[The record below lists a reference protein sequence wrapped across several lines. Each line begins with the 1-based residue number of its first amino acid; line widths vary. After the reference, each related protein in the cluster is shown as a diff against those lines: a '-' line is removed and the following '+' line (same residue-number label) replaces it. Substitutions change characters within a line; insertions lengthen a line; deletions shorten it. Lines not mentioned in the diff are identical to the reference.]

1 MNADEGRRTKSEIHR
16 LTTKAMRQPEGTSL
30 RILLVMLG
38 IGIAASDLIS
48 DSLLNLPPEFGLMQR
63 LILVIGVA
71 LAASG
76 FLVSAHTY
84 LKWIPSFILTSTL
97 PIITVVVM
105 VAFLEGFF
113 HLVSW
118 DFANQEK
125 AFMSWPTYFRWPTDP
140 IGDIYFKRPGPETYV
155 GKPLTTFLMKSD
167 ILNDSYQ
174 DEAQITATY
183 DANGFRNP
191 IDLIDWDIVV
201 IGDSFVELG
210 YLGYEDLYTTLIGKI
225 LSLRVK
231 NLGVSY
237 TGPLTYIYYLRNY
250 GKALST
256 RHAIMVFFEGN
267 DLEDLSVESNS
278 LERYKARGERPYRNF
293 NKQSSLIR
301 AIRGWVFGS
310 TDSHSELFPIASR
323 SRSSKLSP
331 DAYFLG
337 SKTIPITL
345 GYSPPR
351 TDQLTV
357 KQKFSLNAALA
368 QWAITANSMNI
379 KPWLLYMP
387 CKRRVLDGHLS
398 FMPHAD
404 ERLITWKPT
413 DLPDLLRSL
422 SDSYKIEFI
431 DPTPALAAE
440 ANQGVLTYNSIAD
453 THLNHHGSQ
462 IVASVVSGSLRSYF
476 LQANN

>member
-16 LTTKAMRQPEGTSL
+16 PATKAMQQPEGTSL

-38 IGIAASDLIS
+38 IGIVASDLIF
-48 DSLLNLPPEFGLMQR
+48 DSLLNLPPEFGLKQR
-63 LILVIGVA
+63 LVLVIGIA

-76 FLVSAHTY
+76 FLVSANTY

-97 PIITVVVM
+97 PIVTVVVM

-167 ILNDSYQ
+167 IPNDSYQ

-191 IDLIDWDIVV
+191 TDLFDWEIVMV
-201 IGDSFVELG
+201 GDSFVELG
-210 YLGYEDLYTTLIGKI
+210 YLDYEDLYTTLIGKI

-267 DLEDLSVESNS
+267 DLEDLSVENNS
-278 LERYKARGERPYRNF
+278 LERYKALGERPYRNF
-293 NKQSSLIR
+293 IKQSSLIR
-301 AIRGWVFGS
+301 AIRGWVFVR
-310 TDSHSELFPIASR
+310 PIATR
-323 SRSSKLSP
+323 S
-331 DAYFLG
+331 FF
-337 SKTIPITL
+337 
-345 GYSPPR
+345 
-351 TDQLTV
+351 Q
-357 KQKFSLNAALA
+357 
-368 QWAITANSMNI
+368 
-379 KPWLLYMP
+379 
-387 CKRRVLDGHLS
+387 
-398 FMPHAD
+398 
-404 ERLITWKPT
+404 
-413 DLPDLLRSL
+413 LLREAEPASYPPMLISL
-422 SDSYKIEFI
+422 VPKRF
-431 DPTPALAAE
+431 
-440 ANQGVLTYNSIAD
+440 
-453 THLNHHGSQ
+453 
-462 IVASVVSGSLRSYF
+462 R
-476 LQANN
+476 